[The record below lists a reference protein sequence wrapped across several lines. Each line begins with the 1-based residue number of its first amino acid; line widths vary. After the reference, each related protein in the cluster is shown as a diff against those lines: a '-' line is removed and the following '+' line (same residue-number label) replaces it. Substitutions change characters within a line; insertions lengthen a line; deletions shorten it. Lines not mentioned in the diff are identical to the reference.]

1 MTDCSNVEMRE
12 RLPDLLHGRLE
23 GAARVEVQAH
33 LATCATCAAELALLQ
48 EARLVLDRAPT
59 VDVAR
64 ILAALPRPGVAPL
77 TVSRGGRAERPA
89 AGRAAAP
96 AWRRYAVA
104 AGLLLAA
111 GVGTFPLLRGAAAV
125 ASDRGPLAGVPVT
138 GAPSSSAARAPGDAA
153 GADWLLAVNVEG
165 LSDDDFA
172 GLLDGLDDLEAVPAS
187 DPLPL
192 VPVESSAGGGD

>member
-1 MTDCSNVEMRE
+1 MTDCPNVEMRE

-33 LATCATCAAELALLQ
+33 LAACEACAAELALLQ
-48 EARLVLDRAPT
+48 EARRVLERAPA

-64 ILAALPRPGVAPL
+64 IVAALPRPRAVPL
-77 TVSRGGRAERPA
+77 TVSRGGSAERPA
-89 AGRAAAP
+89 VRRPVP

-111 GVGTFPLLRGAAAV
+111 GAGAYPLLRGADADAAFDQGPV
-125 ASDRGPLAGVPVT
+125 A
-138 GAPSSSAARAPGDAA
+138 GAPATVRPSSPGTQPA
-153 GADWLLAVNVEG
+153 GGPAGEDRLLAVNVEG
-165 LSDDDFA
+165 LSDDDFV
-172 GLLDGLDDLEAVPAS
+172 GLLDALDDLEAVPAS

-192 VPVESSAGGGD
+192 VPVEASAGGGD

>member
-1 MTDCSNVEMRE
+1 MTDCPNVEMRE

-33 LATCATCAAELALLQ
+33 LATCAACAAELALLQ
-48 EARLVLDRAPT
+48 EARRVLDRAPA

-64 ILAALPRPGVAPL
+64 IVAALPRPGVAPL
-77 TVSRGGRAERPA
+77 TVSRGGGVESTTVRRAV
-89 AGRAAAP
+89 P

-111 GVGTFPLLRGAAAV
+111 GVGTYPLLRDAGADGAPDQGAV
-125 ASDRGPLAGVPVT
+125 AA
-138 GAPSSSAARAPGDAA
+138 APSSPGTRPAVDPA
-153 GADWLLAVNVEG
+153 GDDRLLAVNVEG
-165 LSDDDFA
+165 LSDDDFV
-172 GLLDGLDDLEAVPAS
+172 GLLDALHDLEAVPAS

-192 VPVESSAGGGD
+192 VPVEASAGGGD